1 MPINSFQIFLYFE
14 HISSWS
20 LSCVIFIQ
28 TLVFVISIYWLFW
41 WRRGFKKKNDC
52 IALIAHTRMRGCPAH
67 FYLFKTVGSDPN
79 LNGGTCFAIKS
90 KKKCLT
96 KLFNAI
102 HFSKPNMFESLK
114 LFSSLTPKTY
124 FTLGLLGLY
133 GIYKTLTKHYKK
145 SALFL
150 LCFSI

>member
-1 MPINSFQIFLYFE
+1 
-14 HISSWS
+14 
-20 LSCVIFIQ
+20 
-28 TLVFVISIYWLFW
+28 
-41 WRRGFKKKNDC
+41 
-52 IALIAHTRMRGCPAH
+52 MRGCPAH
-67 FYLFKTVGSDPN
+67 FYLFKTVDSDPN
-79 LNGGTCFAIKS
+79 LKGGTCFAIKS

-114 LFSSLTPKTY
+114 LFLSLTPKTY

-145 SALFL
+145 LAVFLFL
-150 LCFSI
+150 YSKKCDEKIIFGFDPPLLAVTAKNCIFCT

>member
-1 MPINSFQIFLYFE
+1 MCNLYSDSGLCDINILIILMKTGIFY
-14 HISSWS
+14 
-20 LSCVIFIQ
+20 
-28 TLVFVISIYWLFW
+28 
-41 WRRGFKKKNDC
+41 KKNDC

-67 FYLFKTVGSDPN
+67 FYLFKTVDSDPN
-79 LNGGTCFAIKS
+79 LKGGTCFAIKS
-90 KKKCLT
+90 KKKSLT

-150 LCFSI
+150 LCFIFQNVR

>member
-1 MPINSFQIFLYFE
+1 
-14 HISSWS
+14 
-20 LSCVIFIQ
+20 
-28 TLVFVISIYWLFW
+28 
-41 WRRGFKKKNDC
+41 
-52 IALIAHTRMRGCPAH
+52 MRGCPAH

-79 LNGGTCFAIKS
+79 LKGGTCFAIKS

-150 LCFSI
+150 LCFIFQNVNKFTFDFDPSHPLSSNCKKSSLMVFAFCTGNMFSKYCEVCGVCEKVNCNPFPV